1 MSKIAVI
8 VTNDVE
14 DIEYTSPVDALKNA
28 GHEVVTIE
36 NKAGNPINGKH
47 GLAITAD
54 KGIADV
60 SVDDF
65 DGLLIPGG
73 FSPDQLRADERFVD
87 FVKAF
92 LLGDKPVF
100 AICHGPQLFIQTG
113 LTKGRTMT
121 AYTTVRPDLYYA
133 GAVVKDQPVV
143 VDQNL
148 VTSRTPDDLDAFNG
162 SMLETLKRS
171 A

>member
-65 DGLLIPGG
+65 DGLLIPG
-73 FSPDQLRADERFVD
+73 FFHRISYEPTNVLLISLRHSCWVTNLSSRSAT
-87 FVKAF
+87 A
-92 LLGDKPVF
+92 LNYLSKPV
-100 AICHGPQLFIQTG
+100 
-113 LTKGRTMT
+113 
-121 AYTTVRPDLYYA
+121 
-133 GAVVKDQPVV
+133 
-143 VDQNL
+143 
-148 VTSRTPDDLDAFNG
+148 
-162 SMLETLKRS
+162 
-171 A
+171 